1 MARRPKHGCA
11 RVFTLFYKRLW
22 IVLAVSVSSG
32 RLLPAVRVPKPLAL
46 LRWRSQHILKRT
58 IDIIRNNRIVKFTLR
73 YCIATWL

>member
-58 IDIIRNNRIVKFTLR
+58 ISCLSMQKARAYTAM
-73 YCIATWL
+73 ATPTEPA